1 MIHRLELVDK
11 NIIMAIIYCI
21 VQEDREISELDREI
35 DDNVKIQTELLE
47 MTWIISHLKNTLD
60 GIIRRCD
67 TA

>member
-47 MTWIISHLKNTLD
+47 MT
-60 GIIRRCD
+60 
-67 TA
+67 